1 MAGPA
6 GLASFESPSAA
17 FDWLR
22 CQTGATRSV
31 ATATRQRAIQLG
43 RATGHGTTSM
53 RKLSWCLSTP
63 ASSAEPA
70 NIGVCI
76 I

>member
-43 RATGHGTTSM
+43 RATGHGGLCVSLVVYT
-53 RKLSWCLSTP
+53 CINV
-63 ASSAEPA
+63 EG
-70 NIGVCI
+70 IGCPT
-76 I
+76 